1 MIHFNLYTNFL
12 HEADYAAIQK
22 SVKDDVVMIEKRK
35 RMLQT
40 FLNRILSHSRL
51 GAEHVFHRFLESG
64 VSWVN
69 EVLWSNASIGLT
81 Y

>member
-1 MIHFNLYTNFL
+1 MHSSLYQ
-12 HEADYAAIQK
+12 ADYAAIQK

-40 FLNRILSHSRL
+40 FLNRTLNHNKL

-69 EVLWSNASIGLT
+69 GVS
-81 Y
+81 